1 MVVFKIHYRDRILT
15 FVARLMASAQL
26 GGLEEF
32 EGTVEK
38 VEFEIGAEERRQYHI
53 YIIAADIEVTGPTGR
68 MHEWVPM
75 SPKATEESVP
85 NGSVADRY
93 LTQMEICVPAIKRTK
108 TLKEAFQ
115 LLVGRK
121 FRFQRI
127 KLGRDFEGHPA
138 REYIVPVARLD

>member
-1 MVVFKIHYRDRILT
+1 VKTIVERSE
-15 FVARLMASAQL
+15 AR
-26 GGLEEF
+26 GLEEF
-32 EGTVEK
+32 EGTVDK
-38 VEFEIGAEERRQYHI
+38 VEFEVGTEERRQYHI
-53 YIIAADIEVTGPTGR
+53 YIKAIDIEVSGPTGY